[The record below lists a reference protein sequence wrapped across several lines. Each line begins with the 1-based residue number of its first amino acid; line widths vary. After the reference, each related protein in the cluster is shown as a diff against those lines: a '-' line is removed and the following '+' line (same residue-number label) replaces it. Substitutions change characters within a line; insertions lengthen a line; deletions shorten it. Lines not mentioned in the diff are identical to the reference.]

1 MTNRTVSCIVCVQE
15 WCNTSK
21 ANFNFMP
28 MISVDTYNSN
38 FNFHSNEANGKLPVF
53 NLHVRLL
60 NVKNAC
66 LQFSKMQQFIVHFT

>member
-1 MTNRTVSCIVCVQE
+1 MCVRE
-15 WCNTSK
+15 CFNSSK

-53 NLHVRLL
+53 NLHERLL

-66 LQFSKMQQFIVHFT
+66 LQFSKMRQFIVRFT